1 MKKSQTFRRILFF
14 IFFFFCSKT
23 FLQAQFGLEII
34 KSNSDTLKSQQHFI
48 EIKSLQNELFDTATY
63 IGSEKVEIKYRF
75 FKPNKINTKKY
86 PLVIVFHGSGQIGND
101 NISQLGILPKLFAYE
116 KIQKKYPAF
125 VLAPQFAS
133 RSSDYSLDS
142 SRNILASKPRPFLNS
157 TVELIDSLVNHLNID
172 KKRIYLVGYSMGAST
187 TINAL
192 SARPD
197 FFAAGISIAGIPEFD
212 NIDKLRE
219 IPIWLI
225 HGMEDE
231 VNSISSDEKFYEEL
245 KRFNKIRFWKL
256 EATNHLNIFQLP
268 IIGEALPKWLFKQ
281 KRKF

>member
-1 MKKSQTFRRILFF
+1 MKKSQTFRRMLFF

-34 KSNSDTLKSQQHFI
+34 KRNSDTLKSQQHFI
-48 EIKSLQNELFDTATY
+48 EIKNLENRLFDTASFV
-63 IGSEKVEIKYRF
+63 GSEQIEIKYRF
-75 FKPNKINTKKY
+75 FKPNKKCLKNY
-86 PLVIVFHGSGQIGND
+86 PLIIVFHGSGQIGTD
-101 NISQLGILPKLFAYE
+101 NISQLGILPKLFTNE
-116 KIQKKYPAF
+116 KIQKKNPAF

-142 SRNILASKPRPFLNS
+142 NRNILTSKPRSCLNFAL
-157 TVELIDSLVNHLNID
+157 ELIDSLVNHLNID
-172 KKRIYLVGYSMGAST
+172 KNRIYLVGYSMGAST

-212 NIDKLRE
+212 NIDKLAKL
-219 IPIWLI
+219 PIWLI

-281 KRKF
+281 KKKF